1 MAKQDKIKG
10 ITIQIG
16 GDTTKLGKAL
26 EDATK
31 GSESLNKELKEVDKM
46 LKFDPSNIDLL
57 NQKQAI
63 LTSEIDR
70 TSDRLDVLREAQ
82 EQVQAQFDN
91 NEIGAD
97 QYRAFQR
104 ELMQT
109 EGYLDSLRE
118 RLAGTQTAIA
128 DMSTEVTDN
137 RTVLEKLT
145 DTIQEQEDR
154 LGDLSREYQSV
165 VLEQGANST
174 EARALASQMQRLN
187 GELSDNRDRLEEA
200 ENAANDLTPALNDTG
215 EAAGNSGD
223 GFTVMKGVLADLTAN
238 AIQSAI
244 GAVGDLMGSLLELTE
259 ATEEYRQMQY
269 KLEGS
274 AESFGYSMNFVSN
287 KYKDLYKYVGDD
299 QMATNAITNLLGMR
313 LETDTL
319 DNVVGGAIATWTA
332 YGDSIPIESLTESI
346 AESVNVAKVTGTLAD
361 TINWASLSN
370 EKWTRVLGEGSKAH
384 VAFNKALKDGEATED
399 AFSAALAATSDQQ
412 ERANLVAGL
421 LNETYGESK
430 KTYDRLS
437 GSIIETKEAELELK
451 ETQAELGET
460 LAPVNAELTK
470 LKNEALKATIPLVAD
485 LAEGFLDLL
494 DQLEDQPEI
503 LEIVT
508 GLVAG
513 LAAGF
518 GVLAAAMGIQALIKG
533 VTAALGALSGALTV
547 LSANPVMLAVAGIAA
562 IATGLT
568 TWIAVSDET
577 VQAQKELTETIER
590 ETESWAKL
598 KKAQEEQ
605 LHASLS
611 EIDYV
616 RQLKSEL
623 DGLVDENGKIVDGYE
638 SRATFITGELSNA
651 TGVEISIIDGVIQ
664 KYGQLAESI
673 DLIIAK
679 KRAQIILDSQ
689 EEAYSE
695 AVQKRTEAITL
706 MNQLE
711 EEYLAAKQERD
722 AAERA
727 MVEAKNEWEY
737 NAALSRM
744 GFAEA
749 ELADKKNKLD
759 SQKLLIKGY
768 NDTIAQYEYDA
779 KLIASGNADEISL
792 INDRIKASYSD
803 KGEQVVLTV
812 QQQIDN
818 EKALLEELKA
828 AYASTEDAKYQDQ
841 IAASEARIDQLNS
854 DLEAQRSTISQLTP
868 TVSTAWGD
876 MNDASVSEVKKRS
889 PKFKTEA
896 ETQMKNVQTG
906 VRVTAPLATQQYR
919 KAADD
924 ALAAT
929 QKNTPQYKPAGVDTM
944 KGVEE
949 GVRSQAPSL
958 SAALWEIG
966 QSMLASLRAS
976 LDMHSPSREME
987 DAGIDTID
995 GVVLGVEKRKNLAV
1009 EAMESTGY
1017 DMIGAFDGMQLDR
1030 ALAES
1035 IGGDPVAF
1043 GMRSMGE
1050 SLSGRIDQLYAILAE
1065 YLPGIADN
1073 AQKQIILNDGT
1084 LVGALAPGMDA
1095 ELGDM
1100 SVLKKRGG

>member
-26 EDATK
+26 EDAAK
-31 GSESLNKELKEVDKM
+31 GSESLYNELREVDKM
-46 LKFDPSNIDLL
+46 LKFDPSNIELL

-63 LTSEIDR
+63 LTNEIDR
-70 TSDRLDVLREAQ
+70 TSDKLDVLREAQ
-82 EQVQAQFDN
+82 EQVQKQFEN

-109 EGYLDSLRE
+109 EDYLESLRG
-118 RLAGTQTAIA
+118 RLNDTQTALS
-128 DMSTEVTDN
+128 DMKTEVADN
-137 RTVLEKLT
+137 RTGLEKLT
-145 DTIQEQEDR
+145 DTIQEQEDQ
-154 LGDLSREYQSV
+154 LSDLAREYQNV

-174 EARALASQMQRLN
+174 EARSLASQMRRLN
-187 GELSDNRDRLEEA
+187 GELSENQDRLREA
-200 ENAANDLTPALNDTG
+200 KNAANDLTPALDN
-215 EAAGNSGD
+215 AGNAATDSGE
-223 GFTVMKGVLADLTAN
+223 GFTIMKGALADLTAN
-238 AIQSAI
+238 AIQAAISAA
-244 GAVGDLMGSLLELTE
+244 GNLMGSLMDLTE

-274 AESFGYSMNFVSN
+274 AESFGYSMDFVSN

-313 LETDTL
+313 LETGTL

-346 AESVNVAKVTGTLAD
+346 AESVNVSKVTGTLAD
-361 TINWASLSN
+361 TINWASLTN
-370 EKWTRVLGEGSKAH
+370 EKWTRVLGEGSEAH
-384 VAFNKALKDGEATED
+384 KAFNKALKEGEATED

-412 ERANLVAGL
+412 ARANLVAGL

-430 KTYDRLS
+430 KTYDKLS
-437 GSIIETKEAELELK
+437 GSIITTKEAELELK

-460 LAPVNAELTK
+460 LAPVNAEMTK
-470 LKNEALKATIPLVAD
+470 LKNEALKAIIPLVSD
-485 LAEGFLDLL
+485 LADGFMELLEWLEEQPEVLDL
-494 DQLEDQPEI
+494 
-503 LEIVT
+503 VT
-508 GLVAG
+508 SLIIG
-513 LAAGF
+513 LATGF
-518 GVLAAAMGIQALIKG
+518 GVLAAAMGIQALING
-533 VTAALGALSGALTV
+533 VTAAIAALGGALTA
-547 LSANPVMLAVAGIAA
+547 LSINPIVLAVSGIAA
-562 IATGLT
+562 VAAGLT
-568 TWIAVSDET
+568 SWINVSDES
-577 VQAQKELTETIER
+577 VQAQKKLTETIER
-590 ETESWAKL
+590 ETESWKKL
-598 KKAQEEQ
+598 KEAQEEQ
-605 LHASLS
+605 MLASLS

-616 RQLKSEL
+616 RQLKGEL
-623 DGLVDENGKIVDGYE
+623 DNLVDENGKIVEGYE
-638 SRATFITGELSNA
+638 SRVAFITGELSSA
-651 TGVEISIIDGVIQ
+651 TGMEISIVDGVIQ

-673 DLIIAK
+673 DLVIAK

-689 EEAYSE
+689 EGAYTE

-711 EEYLAAKQERD
+711 EDYLLAKQERD
-722 AAERA
+722 AAERE
-727 MVEAKNEWEY
+727 MNEAATERERQ
-737 NAALSRM
+737 LIESRL
-744 GFAEA
+744 GFAQL
-749 ELADKKNKLD
+749 ELMDKETKLN
-759 SQKLLIKGY
+759 SQKALVKGY

-779 KLIASGNADEISL
+779 KLIASGNADDIAL

-818 EKALLEELKA
+818 EKALLEELKL

-841 IAASEARIDQLNS
+841 IAASEARISQLNS

-868 TVSTAWGD
+868 TVSTAWGE
-876 MNDASVSEVKKRS
+876 MNDASVGEVKKRS

-906 VRVTAPLATQQYR
+906 VRITAPLATQQYR

-929 QKNTPQYKPAGVDTM
+929 QKNTPQYKPTGIDTM

-987 DAGIDTID
+987 TAGIDAIE
-995 GVVLGVEKRKNLAV
+995 GVVVGVEKNKHRAV
-1009 EAMESTGY
+1009 NAIESTGY
-1017 DMIGAFDGMQLDR
+1017 DMLGAVDGMQLDR
-1030 ALAES
+1030 VMAES
-1035 IGGDPVAF
+1035 LGDDPLAF
-1043 GMRSMGE
+1043 GMRSMGD
-1050 SLSGRIDQLYAILAE
+1050 SLSDRIDRLYAILAE
-1065 YLPGIADN
+1065 YLPNIADK
-1073 AQKQIILNDGT
+1073 AQKHIVLNDGT
-1084 LVGALAPGMDA
+1084 LVGVLAPGMDA
-1095 ELGDM
+1095 ELGDL
-1100 SVLKKRGG
+1100 SALKKRGG